1 MHQVTGQFV
10 GRRRLASSPESG
22 TEARRTSAAITNQ
35 QTAVYLLANLSR
47 SRSTN
52 LIAGNPFQV
61 LGMRK
66 QRPTMPLSRHPVAPV
81 AQPTALTSVSSVPGG
96 GEIFATYASAEIR
109 TRQEIK

>member
-35 QTAVYLLANLSR
+35 QTAVHLLANLYR
-47 SRSTN
+47 NRSTN
-52 LIAGNPFQV
+52 LIAGNPFPV

-66 QRPTMPLSRHPVAPV
+66 QRPTMLLSRRPA
-81 AQPTALTSVSSVPGG
+81 AQPTALTSVSSVPGDG
-96 GEIFATYASAEIR
+96 VIFATSANTGNR

>member
-10 GRRRLASSPESG
+10 GRRRLASSPEPG

-52 LIAGNPFQV
+52 LIAGNPFLSIGNAQAKADDAAV
-61 LGMRK
+61 KAPCRAADRADLGVVR
-66 QRPTMPLSRHPVAPV
+66 SRRWCD
-81 AQPTALTSVSSVPGG
+81 LCYFCKR
-96 GEIFATYASAEIR
+96 GESDAAGD
-109 TRQEIK
+109 